1 MATMNRNINL
11 EEINSDAFLG
21 IPFLNH
27 QTIIQKVEFW
37 GGIIIAVIW
46 NILGNFVFHLNPLVI
61 VIFTLVPILIGS
73 IFGCNYNQDLSLIKY
88 LYLILNKPATV
99 LVSKPTEDFVQ
110 IKMAATRLAQD
121 KELKEKLANAA
132 SPEEQKKLLM
142 KLIIGAVIFIF
153 FFVIVIVLLLAGKTE
168 EIHHIVN
175 SP

>member
-11 EEINSDAFLG
+11 EEINADAFMG

-46 NILGNFVFHLNPLVI
+46 NIVANFVLHLNPMVI
-61 VIFTLVPILIGS
+61 VIFTLIPVLIGS

-88 LYLILNKPATV
+88 IHLILNKPATV
-99 LVSKPTEDFVQ
+99 LVSKPTEDLIQ
-110 IKMAATRLAQD
+110 IKMAASRIAQD
-121 KELKEKLANAA
+121 KELKEKQANAA
-132 SPEEQKKLLM
+132 SPEEQRKLLI
-142 KLIIGAVIFIF
+142 KVGIGAVAFIL